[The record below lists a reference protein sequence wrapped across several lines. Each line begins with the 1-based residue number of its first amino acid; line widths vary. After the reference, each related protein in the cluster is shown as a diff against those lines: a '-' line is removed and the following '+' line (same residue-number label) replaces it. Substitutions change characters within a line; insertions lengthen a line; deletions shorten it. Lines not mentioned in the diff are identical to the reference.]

1 MAKVVLKV
9 SKSGDP
15 KVPVKTDFDIRDK
28 LAELVGSGNALS
40 PDNKMAIYGSL
51 VASLG
56 KEKATKIMDHA
67 YIFNSRN
74 DLKSLPLEDKLR
86 RFYDIGSSDP
96 EISDVLGKSKSLGYG
111 ILPGLRQSSSA
122 LNQEITG
129 RVRPVD
135 VLSPNTEVQNR
146 AMIRVNNR

>member
-1 MAKVVLKV
+1 MAKAVVKV
-9 SKSGDP
+9 TKSGDP

-40 PDNKMAIYGSL
+40 PDNKAAIYGSL

-56 KEKATKIMDHA
+56 KDKANKLMDHA
-67 YIFNSRN
+67 FIFNSRS

-96 EISDVLGKSKSLGYG
+96 DISNIITKSKSLGYG

-122 LNQEITG
+122 LNQELTG
-129 RVRPVD
+129 ALLPVAA
-135 VLSPNTEVQNR
+135 LSPSQEVQNR
-146 AMIRVNNR
+146 IRLQVNK